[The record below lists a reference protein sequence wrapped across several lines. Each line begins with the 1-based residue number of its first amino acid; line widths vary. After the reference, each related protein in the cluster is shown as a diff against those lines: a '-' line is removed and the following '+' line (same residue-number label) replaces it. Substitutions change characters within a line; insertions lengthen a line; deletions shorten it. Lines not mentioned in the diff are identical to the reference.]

1 MDIMIKRLFETWF
14 GANNQA
20 SSVRPLYDAII
31 AQAREPSWYVD
42 GGVADTM
49 DGRFDM
55 ISAVFAVVMIRLE
68 SLGDDAKPVVTF
80 LTETF
85 VTDMDSQLRE
95 LGFGD
100 VGLGKHVGNMMS
112 ALGGRIGVYRDALT
126 SGDGL
131 EAGLVRNLYR
141 DVAPS
146 STALAFVADKLRS
159 FHKDVGGL
167 TLADLLAAKL

>member
-1 MDIMIKRLFETWF
+1 MDIMVKRLFETWF
-14 GANNQA
+14 GRNDQA
-20 SSVRPLYDAII
+20 ASVRPLYDSII
-31 AQAREPSWYVD
+31 AHAREPSWYVE
-42 GGVADTM
+42 GGVADTI

-85 VTDMDSQLRE
+85 VTDMDGQLRE

-131 EAGLVRNLYR
+131 EGALVRNLYR
-141 DVAPS
+141 DVAPDGA
-146 STALAFVADKLRS
+146 ALGFVADKIRA
-159 FHKDVGGL
+159 FHNQAGGL
-167 TLADLLAAKL
+167 SLADLLAAKL

>member
-1 MDIMIKRLFETWF
+1 MIKRLFENWF
-14 GANNQA
+14 GSSDQVAN
-20 SSVRPLYDAII
+20 VKPLYDAII
-31 AQAREPSWYVD
+31 NRARGAEWFVE
-42 GGVADTM
+42 GGVADTI

-68 SLGDDAKPVVTF
+68 ALGDDAKPVVTF

-85 VTDMDSQLRE
+85 VTDMDGQLRE

-112 ALGGRIGVYRDALT
+112 ALGGRIGVYRDALS
-126 SGDGL
+126 SGAGL
-131 EAGLVRNLYR
+131 EEALVRNLYR

-146 STALAFVADKLRS
+146 GAALSFVGKGLRALHGEVARLS
-159 FHKDVGGL
+159 
-167 TLADLLAAKL
+167 LADLIAAKL